1 MIIKTRIHN
10 LISKVMAIAN
20 RPIPT
25 LKGDA
30 AKRFIDK
37 ADKASKKRETV
48 DYSKQVNTMRAILK
62 KSNMY

>member
-1 MIIKTRIHN
+1 
-10 LISKVMAIAN
+10 MAIAN